1 MRVDERFLWGMHLA
15 RFLVGDIAIV
25 EGMGEKQSAR
35 IDDLGEREVYE
46 TM

>member
-1 MRVDERFLWGMHLA
+1 MHSA
-15 RFLVGDIAIV
+15 RFLVGDIAIA